1 MKVPNWWIEK
11 LAELEHQQWIEL
23 MQHLFD
29 QNLIRLVSADVQNLK
44 RLMKL
49 PYSKL
54 TEYEK
59 EKDRVFARK
68 VLQTLRF
75 PLEVEV
81 GSPDSQKVK

>member
-1 MKVPNWWIEK
+1 MKVPNSWIEK

-29 QNLIRLVSADVQNLK
+29 QKLIRLVSGDLQNLK

-68 VLQTLRF
+68 VLQTLSY